1 MHEICHINGHKTI
14 INLNQRIEMKNKI
27 VMAVFM
33 AVFIAFIACQ
43 KDEPVIN
50 GPSVLGVKIEAL
62 NKSYSLPVTDG
73 TKSADATNAAITWD
87 TVQLVVSQIK
97 FEANL
102 KSQTTNRDSIEI
114 EYKWTGPKLVNLLGD
129 ELVLGNFLLQP
140 GFYDE
145 IELKVYGNNEDAG
158 KKPVFYMYGNY
169 TNAEN
174 SKIPVALKVFNYVQ
188 FKTEK
193 DSVTVTEESID
204 ITSYIQLYLDKLM
217 AGIIPEMLDNATLT
231 NGVIVISADSNR
243 TIYYAI
249 LGNLVKNHK
258 CYIEHKGEKK
268 KNNKHDD

>member
-1 MHEICHINGHKTI
+1 MKT
-14 INLNQRIEMKNKI
+14 K
-27 VMAVFM
+27 
-33 AVFIAFIACQ
+33 IAFIALLAVTIAFTACQ
-43 KDEPVIN
+43 KDEPETS

-62 NKSYSLPVTDG
+62 NKSYTLPVNDG
-73 TKSADATNAAITWD
+73 TKSAAATNTTITWD

-97 FEANL
+97 FEAEL
-102 KSQTTNRDSIEI
+102 KSLVTHRDSIKI
-114 EYKWTGPKLVNLLGD
+114 EYKWTGPKLVNLLD
-129 ELVLGNFLLQP
+129 DKLVLGNFLLQP

-174 SKIPVALKVFNYVQ
+174 LKIPVALKVFNYVQ

-217 AGIIPEMLDNATLT
+217 AGIIPEMLDNAKLT
-231 NGVIVISADSNR
+231 DGVIVISSDSNR
-243 TIYYAI
+243 AIYYVM

-258 CYIEHKGEKK
+258 CYIEHKGKEKGK
-268 KNNKHDD
+268 SKNKGDDD